1 MLKAPPTAKHLSRMY
16 YELAQEGASCSG
28 EKYPWPYRLQSREEK
43 LILAADMTRWDPRL
57 LGIFVEFL
65 LKNWRHVQPQIL
77 RQYYS
82 QMKTPQ
88 TLAVVAEFCR
98 AATSEK
104 EIQYYCEYLQK
115 GLRKVS
121 DQFYF
126 KGLYAPGGKLGQA
139 AADKSI
145 KEYKKWGFLARE
157 APTIDVYSKK
167 TVGRL
172 DTVGRINVLTELF
185 KVQSELSLGDYLHAL
200 KYGISRQQ
208 ALADLKKIAQ
218 LKKGTRG
225 RGARWKI
232 KKSHL

>member
-1 MLKAPPTAKHLSRMY
+1 MY

-28 EKYPWPYRLQSREEK
+28 EKYSWPYRLKSREEK

-57 LGIFVEFL
+57 LGILIEFL
-65 LKNWRHVQPQIL
+65 LKNWERLQPQIL

-88 TLAVVAEFCR
+88 TMAVVAEFCR
-98 AATSEK
+98 AATAKK

-115 GLRKVS
+115 GLRKVP

-126 KGLYAPGGKLGQA
+126 KGHYAPGGKLGQA

-145 KEYKKWGFLARE
+145 KEYKKWGFMARE
-157 APTIDVYSKK
+157 TPTIDVYSKK
-167 TVGRL
+167 TVGRV
-172 DTVGRINVLTELF
+172 DAAGRLNLLRDLF
-185 KVQSELSLGDYLHAL
+185 KTNSELSLGDYLRAL
-200 KYGISRQQ
+200 KNGISRQQ

-218 LKKGTRG
+218 LKKGTQG
-225 RGARWKI
+225 RGARWTL
-232 KKSHL
+232 KKS